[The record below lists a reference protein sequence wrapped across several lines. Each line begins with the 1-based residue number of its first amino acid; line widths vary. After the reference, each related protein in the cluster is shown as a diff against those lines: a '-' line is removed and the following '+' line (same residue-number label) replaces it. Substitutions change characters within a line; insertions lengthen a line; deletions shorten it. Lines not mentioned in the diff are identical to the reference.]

1 MNFFFFKKNQL
12 LLEIQCKIRYTKK
25 ALNFNPIITIDD
37 RNGGNHFSKAPTNS
51 FPFTGPVNVVG
62 WTKLMI

>member
-1 MNFFFFKKNQL
+1 MEIKLFLKYKNKQ
-12 LLEIQCKIRYTKK
+12 K
-25 ALNFNPIITIDD
+25 LNEFQYNNYIDD

-62 WTKLMI
+62 WTQLLI